1 MEKKEIL
8 KTINLLTENT
18 LDISEITAL
27 VKEGWHLKDISV
39 NVEETDG
46 KKLLYMTYILVKK

>member
-8 KTINLLTENT
+8 KTINLLTETT

>member
-1 MEKKEIL
+1 
-8 KTINLLTENT
+8 LLSENSV
-18 LDISEITAL
+18 DISDITAL
-27 VKEGWHLKDISV
+27 VKEGWHLKDISI